1 MPEQLTI
8 VPAESAQQLDAV
20 RKLLL
25 EYWDNRKLEMYVFNF
40 DQELAGLPGAYAPPD
55 GRLFLAEW
63 ENEPAGCVAL
73 RKLEPDICEMK
84 RLYLRPKF
92 RGKGIGKILAEF
104 IIRQAREMGYKMMRL
119 DTIQSNMQEAVAL
132 YRGLGFNEIAPY
144 RVNPL
149 PGVVFMELVL

>member
-132 YRGLGFNEIAPY
+132 YHQLGFNEIAPY

>member
-8 VPAESAQQLDAV
+8 VPAESTEQLDTV

-25 EYWDNRKLEMYVFNF
+25 EYWENRRLEMYVFNF
-40 DQELAGLPGAYAPPD
+40 DRELAGLPGAYAPPD
-55 GRLFLAEW
+55 GRLFLARW

-73 RKLEPDICEMK
+73 RKLEPDTCEMK
-84 RLYLRPKF
+84 RLYLSPKF

-104 IIRQAREMGYKMMRL
+104 IIQQARDIGYQRMRL
-119 DTIQSNMQEAVAL
+119 DTIQNNMQEAIAL
-132 YRGLGFNEIAPY
+132 YRQLGFTEIAPY

-149 PGVVFMELVL
+149 PGVVFMELTL